1 MKNALIGAFSWHCDI
16 SQSPVDSSNSYILLC
31 YSIHD
36 TLRITLIQYLHGCCT
51 RRADN
56 HLEVDTQE
64 TKNREIANAANSEVI
79 SNTCFSKHSKRIRTQ
94 GL

>member
-1 MKNALIGAFSWHCDI
+1 MKALLLSGLSPINMKNALIGAFSWHCDI
-16 SQSPVDSSNSYILLC
+16 SQSPVDSSNSNSYILLC

-51 RRADN
+51 KVEN
-56 HLEVDTQE
+56 HFDVDTQE

-79 SNTCFSKHSKRIRTQ
+79 SK
-94 GL
+94 

>member
-51 RRADN
+51 KAEN
-56 HLEVDTQE
+56 HLEVDIQE
-64 TKNREIANAANSEVI
+64 TKNQAD
-79 SNTCFSKHSKRIRTQ
+79 CQCGKK
-94 GL
+94 